1 MLTGIKD
8 VNLEILANL
17 SDKELLTVS
26 QVNKYFNK
34 LCKDENL
41 WRKRVLNK
49 FKDNEYFTNHLIN
62 NWKRLYINIIVEL
75 RGYKSCPLPLL
86 FAALDWYVTEEIPDF
101 LYLYFLNIS
110 NEDVTLLFPLDSY
123 ILYSIKFTINCPTP
137 YRILKK
143 IAEVAN
149 SSITMEDYVK
159 LADLGDSAIE
169 NFSLNDVQEG
179 KIKYYSLVG
188 KHFSGFYH
196 SDKQYI
202 ILLDF

>member
-1 MLTGIKD
+1 MWTGIKD
-8 VNLEILANL
+8 VNLEILDKL
-17 SDKELLTVS
+17 SDRELLTVS
-26 QVNKYFNK
+26 QINKYFYK

-49 FKDNEYFTNHLIN
+49 FKDNEYFTNHFVD

-75 RGYKSCPLPLL
+75 RGYKSCPLTLL

-101 LYLYFLNIS
+101 LYLYFLNI
-110 NEDVTLLFPLDSY
+110 NNGNVNFLFPLDSY
-123 ILYSIKFTINCPTP
+123 ILYSIKFTIDCPTP

-143 IAEVAN
+143 IAELAN
-149 SSITMEDYVK
+149 SNVTVEDYIK
-159 LADLGDSAIE
+159 LLDLGDSMAE

-179 KIKYYSLVG
+179 KVKYHFLVG
-188 KHFSGFYH
+188 KHFSGFYD
-196 SDKQYI
+196 SDKQYV